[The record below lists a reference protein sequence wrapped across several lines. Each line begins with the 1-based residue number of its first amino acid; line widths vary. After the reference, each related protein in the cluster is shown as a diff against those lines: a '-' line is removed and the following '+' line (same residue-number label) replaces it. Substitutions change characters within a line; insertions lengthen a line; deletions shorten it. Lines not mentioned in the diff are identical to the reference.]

1 MNPASA
7 LDAVPEDG
15 SVLMQAVALQQ
26 AAAGVGFEWP
36 SVAACWAKVQEEIA
50 ELADGMA
57 RQDAANTVEEL
68 GDVLFALVNLARHV
82 QIDPEQALAATNHK
96 FIRRFQQMEQ
106 AAWAEGSRLAA
117 EPLAQQLRRYQQ
129 AKANQSAGAGTGSN
143 QQS

>member
-1 MNPASA
+1 MAK
-7 LDAVPEDG
+7 
-15 SVLMQAVALQQ
+15 AVALQQ

-57 RQDAANTVEEL
+57 RQDAANTAEEL

-82 QIDPEQALAATNHK
+82 QIDPEQALAATNNK
-96 FIRRFQQMEQ
+96 FIRRFQQMER

-117 EPLAQQLRRYQQ
+117 EPLAQQLLRYQRV
-129 AKANQSAGAGTGSN
+129 KEDHSADADAGSN